1 MAIKLIAT
9 LANTMLDLISTD
21 IDDGAGNGTIK
32 VYNDGAAQPANPDT
46 AVPGGSVLLATLTF
60 SDPTVAAGATG
71 SLLTF
76 DTISDD
82 TSADATG
89 TALWARILDT
99 AGSAVF
105 DIDVTATGGGGGLEF
120 NTTSFVAG
128 KVVSISSFTI
138 AL

>member
-21 IDDGAGNGTIK
+21 IDEGAGNGTIK
-32 VYNDGAAQPANPDT
+32 VYDGSQPATPET
-46 AVPGGSVLLATLTF
+46 AVSGQTLLATLTF
-60 SDPTVAAGATG
+60 QDPTVTAGATG

-76 DTISDD
+76 DSIDD
-82 TSADATG
+82 DVSADNGGVAT
-89 TALWARILDT
+89 WARILDT
-99 AGSAVF
+99 AGAAVF

-120 NTTSFVAG
+120 NTTTFVAG
-128 KVVSISSFTI
+128 KVVSISAFTI